1 MKATKRIAAVTL
13 LIAMMFTIAAC
24 GGSGST
30 QGNQSAGEPQPQEQQ
45 EKKMRVAMVFSGPV
59 NDNSWNSSGYAGLK
73 KIEEG
78 LGVEVA
84 FSDQVPVPEF
94 EEAFRD
100 YASKGYDLVIGHG
113 GEFSDAAAAVAEEF
127 PNVHFSVVNGNRNA
141 ANLSTFEVC
150 DEEVAFLAG
159 AVAGLVTQSNVV
171 SGIGGMEIPP
181 TYRSLE
187 GFKSGVN
194 YVNPGAQVMTAY
206 TGSFEDAAKAK
217 EAALA
222 HLENGADVV
231 FYYLN
236 AASPGVIQ
244 AAQEKGAKAIA
255 TITDQYDQAPDT
267 ILTSALS
274 DLSQLVYLIGEQ
286 FEAGSL
292 KGQAYSIG
300 VAYEDIVGLAPFRGQ
315 VPAEVEAKIAEIKQ
329 ELISGNIQVLPQ

>member
-1 MKATKRIAAVTL
+1 MKTAKKMTAFVL

-24 GGSGST
+24 GGNGST
-30 QGNQSAGEPQPQEQQ
+30 GGNQSTGDAQPPAQA
-45 EKKMRVAMVFSGPV
+45 EKKIRVAMVFSGPV
-59 NDNSWNSSGYAGLK
+59 NDNSWNGSGYAGLK

-78 LGVEVA
+78 LGVEIA

-113 GEFSDAAAAVAEEF
+113 GEFSDAAFAVAQEF
-127 PNVHFSVVNGNRNA
+127 PDVHFSVVNGNKNA

-150 DEEVAFLAG
+150 DEQVAFLAG
-159 AVAGLVTQSNVV
+159 AVAGLVTKSNVV

-187 GFKSGVN
+187 GYKAGVL
-194 YVNPGAQVMTAY
+194 YVNPDAQVLSTY

-222 HLENGADVV
+222 HLESGADIV

-286 FEAGSL
+286 FVKGSI
-292 KGQAYSIG
+292 KGQPYAIG
-300 VAYEDIVGLAPFRGQ
+300 VAHEDIVGLAPFRGQ
-315 VPAEVEAKIAEIKQ
+315 VPAEVEARIAEIKE
-329 ELISGNIQVLPQ
+329 ELVKGNITVLP

>member
-1 MKATKRIAAVTL
+1 MKATKKIAVVIL
-13 LIAMMFTIAAC
+13 LITMVFSLAAC
-24 GGSGST
+24 GGNSQPG
-30 QGNQSAGEPQPQEQQ
+30 GEGEPQGQQ
-45 EKKMRVAMVFSGPV
+45 ESKMRVAMVFSGPV
-59 NDNSWNSSGYAGLK
+59 NDNSWNGSGYAGLK

-78 LGVEVA
+78 LGVEIA

-100 YASKGYDLVIGHG
+100 YASKGYDLIIGHG

-127 PNVHFSVVNGNRNA
+127 PEVHFSVVNGNKNA

-159 AVAGLVTQSNVV
+159 VAAGLTTQSNIV

-187 GFKSGVN
+187 GFKSGVL
-194 YVNPGAQVMTAY
+194 YVNPEAQVLHTY
-206 TGSFEDAAKAK
+206 TGNFEDAAKAK

-222 HLENGADVV
+222 HLEKGADVV

-244 AAQEKGAKAIA
+244 AAQEKNAKAIA
-255 TITDQYDQAPDT
+255 TITDQYEQAPET

-274 DLSQLVYLIGEQ
+274 DLSQLVYLIGEKFQ
-286 FEAGSL
+286 AGEL
-292 KGQAYSIG
+292 KGESYAIG
-300 VAYEDIVGLAPFRGQ
+300 VAYEEIAGLAPFRGQ
-315 VPAEVEAKIAEIKQ
+315 VPEEVEAKVAEIKQ
-329 ELISGNIQVLPQ
+329 DLIAGKIQVLPQ